1 MSLLALILG
10 AVMSG
15 STVIEYGKQPL
26 DEELVGQV
34 STQQIEQPLYE

>member
-26 DEELVGQV
+26 DEGLVEQV
-34 STQQIEQPLYE
+34 STQQEQPILE